1 MGNLYNRIEGLCA
14 KQGISA
20 YRLCKDIGIRGSVL
34 SDLRTGRKQGLS
46 SKTLTL
52 IAEYFGVS
60 IDYLLGKEEAVDP
73 KEDCNAGKCNL
84 YEQIQ
89 QACKKSGL
97 TVSAMCLALGMSKS
111 TMSDLKS
118 GRKKTLSSDTIA
130 KIAEFL
136 NVTADELIF
145 GREYKE
151 EAATP
156 KDDRSAK
163 EAQAMELFSRLSPEE
178 QEIVLAQLRGLTDG
192 R

>member
-1 MGNLYNRIEGLCA
+1 M
-14 KQGISA
+14 
-20 YRLCKDIGIRGSVL
+20 
-34 SDLRTGRKQGLS
+34 
-46 SKTLTL
+46 
-52 IAEYFGVS
+52 
-60 IDYLLGKEEAVDP
+60 
-73 KEDCNAGKCNL
+73 CNL

-136 NVTADELIF
+136 NVTTDELIL
-145 GREYKE
+145 GREDKE

-163 EAQAMELFSRLSPEE
+163 EAQAMDLFSRLSPEE

>member
-1 MGNLYNRIEGLCA
+1 MKMCNLYEQIQQACKKAGLTVSAMCLALGMSKSTMSDLKSGRKKTLSSDTIAKIAEFLNVTTDELIFGREYKEEPNTENAVAIPILYNRIEELCA
-14 KQGISA
+14 KQGVSA

-60 IDYLLGKEEAVDP
+60 IDYLLGKEEA
-73 KEDCNAGKCNL
+73 
-84 YEQIQ
+84 
-89 QACKKSGL
+89 
-97 TVSAMCLALGMSKS
+97 
-111 TMSDLKS
+111 
-118 GRKKTLSSDTIA
+118 
-130 KIAEFL
+130 
-136 NVTADELIF
+136 
-145 GREYKE
+145 
-151 EAATP
+151 ATP

>member
-60 IDYLLGKEEAVDP
+60 VDYLLG
-73 KEDCNAGKCNL
+73 
-84 YEQIQ
+84 
-89 QACKKSGL
+89 
-97 TVSAMCLALGMSKS
+97 
-111 TMSDLKS
+111 
-118 GRKKTLSSDTIA
+118 
-130 KIAEFL
+130 
-136 NVTADELIF
+136 
-145 GREYKE
+145 KE

>member
-1 MGNLYNRIEGLCA
+1 MGNLYNRIEELCA
-14 KQGISA
+14 KQGVSA

-60 IDYLLGKEEAVDP
+60 VDYLLGKED
-73 KEDCNAGKCNL
+73 
-84 YEQIQ
+84 
-89 QACKKSGL
+89 
-97 TVSAMCLALGMSKS
+97 
-111 TMSDLKS
+111 
-118 GRKKTLSSDTIA
+118 
-130 KIAEFL
+130 
-136 NVTADELIF
+136 
-145 GREYKE
+145 KE

>member
-1 MGNLYNRIEGLCA
+1 MCNLYEQIQQACKKAGLTVSAMCLALGMSKSTMSDLKAGRKKTLSSDTIAKIAEFLNVTTDELIFGREYKEEPNAENAVAIPILYNRIEELCA
-14 KQGISA
+14 KQGVSA

-34 SDLRTGRKQGLS
+34 SDLRAGRKQGLS

-60 IDYLLGKEEAVDP
+60 IDYLLG
-73 KEDCNAGKCNL
+73 
-84 YEQIQ
+84 
-89 QACKKSGL
+89 
-97 TVSAMCLALGMSKS
+97 
-111 TMSDLKS
+111 
-118 GRKKTLSSDTIA
+118 
-130 KIAEFL
+130 
-136 NVTADELIF
+136 
-145 GREYKE
+145 KE

>member
-14 KQGISA
+14 KQGVSA

-60 IDYLLGKEEAVDP
+60 VDYLLGKEVP
-73 KEDCNAGKCNL
+73 MEDCNAGKCNL

-136 NVTADELIF
+136 NVTSDELIF

-163 EAQAMELFSRLSPEE
+163 EAQAMDLFSRLSPEE

>member
-1 MGNLYNRIEGLCA
+1 MVHLPSSTIHTLGALCIVILPPVKTCLYCA
-14 KQGISA
+14 KQGVSA

-60 IDYLLGKEEAVDP
+60 IDYLLGKEEA
-73 KEDCNAGKCNL
+73 
-84 YEQIQ
+84 
-89 QACKKSGL
+89 
-97 TVSAMCLALGMSKS
+97 
-111 TMSDLKS
+111 
-118 GRKKTLSSDTIA
+118 
-130 KIAEFL
+130 
-136 NVTADELIF
+136 
-145 GREYKE
+145 
-151 EAATP
+151 ATP

-163 EAQAMELFSRLSPEE
+163 EAQAMDLFSRLSPEE

>member
-1 MGNLYNRIEGLCA
+1 MGNLYNRIEELCA
-14 KQGISA
+14 KQGVSA

-34 SDLRTGRKQGLS
+34 SDLRAGRKQGLS

-52 IAEYFGVS
+52 IAEYFGVAV
-60 IDYLLGKEEAVDP
+60 DYLLGKED
-73 KEDCNAGKCNL
+73 
-84 YEQIQ
+84 
-89 QACKKSGL
+89 
-97 TVSAMCLALGMSKS
+97 
-111 TMSDLKS
+111 
-118 GRKKTLSSDTIA
+118 
-130 KIAEFL
+130 
-136 NVTADELIF
+136 
-145 GREYKE
+145 KE